1 MQVLNPEIPFILVHS
16 PLISNFDLSEI
27 VEVHK
32 KRRETDKSFIMT
44 MGIGRGGRSV
54 NHSCSSSSFLTGR
67 DVCRRHPES
76 ALFLVH
82 PPSSRLLHYTPNPLT
97 PAKNHLTLPASLF
110 LDPYPTDIDTYEIW
124 SGTPSSSSSSCGGYR
139 DLGVD
144 ICEADVP
151 ALCTENF
158 DYHDLRR
165 HLLNGVLTSE
175 LLGTKIAVN
184 VVGQDDEDGEGKAES
199 GRYVERVR
207 DTRTFGETT

>member
-1 MQVLNPEIPFILVHS
+1 
-16 PLISNFDLSEI
+16 
-27 VEVHK
+27 
-32 KRRETDKSFIMT
+32 
-44 MGIGRGGRSV
+44 
-54 NHSCSSSSFLTGR
+54 
-67 DVCRRHPES
+67 
-76 ALFLVH
+76 
-82 PPSSRLLHYTPNPLT
+82 
-97 PAKNHLTLPASLF
+97 
-110 LDPYPTDIDTYEIW
+110 
-124 SGTPSSSSSSCGGYR
+124 
-139 DLGVD
+139 VD

-175 LLGTKIAVN
+175 LLGKKIAVN